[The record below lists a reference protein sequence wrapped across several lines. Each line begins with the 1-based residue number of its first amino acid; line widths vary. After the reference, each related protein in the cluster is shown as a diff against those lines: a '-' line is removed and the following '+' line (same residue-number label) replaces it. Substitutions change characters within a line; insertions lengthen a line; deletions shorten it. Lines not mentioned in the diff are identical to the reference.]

1 MKYFNLL
8 RADMKSQKGSLIGI
22 FMLVL
27 IITAS
32 LCAVISVWSNS
43 NDYEKERI
51 EQAGYGDI
59 AYWLPEI
66 PNRDELAAQVEALEE
81 VEKAEV
87 QDIIAFHRYFV
98 QGQTEGV
105 AGSIHLLSWEDCG
118 KNYQVYDEDMEGLQ
132 EMPEKLRDGEVYV
145 SPSFCALYDV
155 QTGDTLELLA
165 KEGGTAKV
173 FTIKGF
179 FEDPVAGSAMMG
191 MKQMLVTE
199 NDMQTLSGML
209 DEAGKYAQGERYN
222 VFHLFRVKDS
232 VLSDGEFQKIVNT
245 GTDLAAEAG
254 FSYSKETIMGFMLI
268 LYHIFAGFLLVF
280 VMVLLVV
287 AMLIIGHS
295 ISSGIE
301 QNYMNMGILK
311 AIGYTQHDLRVVWL
325 LQYLIV
331 IVCGMGIGIPVSSFV
346 VRKINRLT
354 ITVTGL
360 FVPSDIP
367 IGRSLLALGVILL
380 VMMAFICMKTAKI
393 GRITPIRAIRGGAED
408 VYFKSRF
415 MAPIRKRGLHFWL
428 AYRQLVS
435 GKKQYISACLVA
447 SLLVFF
453 LSLTARMDAWLG
465 PDGKGLMD
473 SFSASR
479 YDLGVKCTDEETA
492 EEIEE
497 ILEERAGI
505 TDSYQ
510 FVMNRASVG
519 QIEYLM
525 NIISE
530 PEYFN
535 VLLGRSCLYQ
545 NEIVVTQSVADELR
559 IGTGDTVAV
568 AFGGKEL
575 DFIVSGI
582 YQCANDMGEN
592 FGISKEGFER
602 FLEPDAEKESYYTYY
617 LFQNAVMTEE
627 IAEFL
632 KETYGDGVLIDENT
646 WSGVDIIILALSTL
660 MVFMYF
666 VTIVFVLITVTL
678 TGSKILYKE
687 QHDLGIYKSLG
698 YESGK
703 LRLAFSL
710 RFVIVS
716 AAGSAMGILMSAA
729 LTDMFAGAMLKM
741 CGISRFTSHLSPFR
755 MALPAMI
762 VSALFFLFAWFAA
775 GRVRKV
781 EPGILIVE

>member
-118 KNYQVYDEDMEGLQ
+118 KNYQVYDEDMEGLR

-155 QTGDTLELLA
+155 QAGDTLELLA

-179 FEDPVAGSAMMG
+179 FEDPVTGSAMMG
-191 MKQMLVTE
+191 MKQMLLTE
-199 NDMQTLSGML
+199 NDMQKLSGML

-232 VLSDGEFQKIVNT
+232 VLSDGEFQKIVNA

-535 VLLGRSCLYQ
+535 VLLGRSCRYQ

-602 FLEPDAEKESYYTYY
+602 FLEPDAEKEFYYTYY
-617 LFQNAVMTEE
+617 LFQNAAMTEE

-632 KETYGDGVLIDENT
+632 KETYGDSVFIDENT
-646 WSGVDIIILALSTL
+646 WSGVDIIILALSAL

>member
-59 AYWLPEI
+59 AYWLSEI

-87 QDIIAFHRYFV
+87 QEMIAFHRYFV

-191 MKQMLVTE
+191 MKQMFVTE

-617 LFQNAVMTEE
+617 LFQNAAMTEE

-632 KETYGDGVLIDENT
+632 KETYGDGVFIDENT

>member
-1 MKYFNLL
+1 
-8 RADMKSQKGSLIGI
+8 MKSQKGSLIGI

-59 AYWLPEI
+59 AYWLSEI

-87 QDIIAFHRYFV
+87 QEMIAFHRYFV

-191 MKQMLVTE
+191 MKQMFVTE

-617 LFQNAVMTEE
+617 LFQNAAMTEE

-632 KETYGDGVLIDENT
+632 KETYGDGVFIDENT

>member
-1 MKYFNLL
+1 
-8 RADMKSQKGSLIGI
+8 MKSQKGSLIGI

-118 KNYQVYDEDMEGLQ
+118 KNYQVYDEDMEGLR

-155 QTGDTLELLA
+155 QAGDTLELLA

-179 FEDPVAGSAMMG
+179 FEDPVTGSAMMG

-199 NDMQTLSGML
+199 NDMQKLSGML

-232 VLSDGEFQKIVNT
+232 VLSDGEFQKIVNA

-535 VLLGRSCLYQ
+535 VLLGRSCRYQ

-602 FLEPDAEKESYYTYY
+602 FLEPDAEKEFYYTYY
-617 LFQNAVMTEE
+617 LFQNAAMTEE

-632 KETYGDGVLIDENT
+632 KETYGDSVFIDENT
-646 WSGVDIIILALSTL
+646 WSGVDIIILALSAL

>member
-1 MKYFNLL
+1 
-8 RADMKSQKGSLIGI
+8 MKSQKGSLIGI

-59 AYWLPEI
+59 AYWLSEI

-87 QDIIAFHRYFV
+87 QEMIAFHRYFV

-617 LFQNAVMTEE
+617 LFQNAAMTEE

-632 KETYGDGVLIDENT
+632 KETYGDGVFIDENT

>member
-22 FMLVL
+22 FMLIL
-27 IITAS
+27 IITVS
-32 LCAVISVWSNS
+32 LCTVISVWSNS

-51 EQAGYGDI
+51 EGVEYGDI

-66 PNRDELAAQVEALEE
+66 PNREELAAQVEALDE
-81 VEKAEV
+81 VERVEV
-87 QDIIAFHRYFV
+87 QEIIVFHRYFV
-98 QGQTEGV
+98 QGETEGV
-105 AGSIHLLSWEDCG
+105 EGSIHLLTWEDCG
-118 KNYQVYDEDMEGLQ
+118 QNYRIYREDMEGFR
-132 EMPEKLRDGEVYV
+132 EKPEELKDGEVYV
-145 SPSFCALYDV
+145 SSSFCAIYDV
-155 QTGDTLELLA
+155 QAGDTLELTA
-165 KEGGTAKV
+165 QEGGPAEV
-173 FTIKGF
+173 FKIKGF

-191 MKQMLVTE
+191 MKQIFLTQ
-199 NDMQTLSGML
+199 NDMRKLSGQL
-209 DEAGKYAQGERYN
+209 DEAGENAQGQRLN

-232 VLSDGEFQKIVNT
+232 ALSAGEFQKIVNA

-254 FSYSKETIMGFMLI
+254 FSYGKETIMGFMLI
-268 LYHIFAGFLLVF
+268 LYNIFAGFLLVF

-287 AMLIIGHS
+287 AMLIAGHS

-301 QNYMNMGILK
+301 QNYVNMGILK
-311 AIGYTQHDLRVVWL
+311 AIGYTRRDLRIVWL
-325 LQYLIV
+325 LQYLFV
-331 IVCGMGIGIPVSSFV
+331 IVCGMGIGIPLSTLV

-354 ITVTGL
+354 VTVTGL
-360 FVPSDIP
+360 LVPSPIP
-367 IGRSLLALGVILL
+367 VGKSLLALGAILL
-380 VMMAFICMKTAKI
+380 VIIAFICVKTAKI
-393 GRITPIRAIRGGAED
+393 SRITPIRSIRGGAED

-415 MAPIRKRGLHFWL
+415 MAPIRKGGLHFWL
-428 AYRQLVS
+428 AYRQLIS

-453 LSLTARMDAWLG
+453 LSLTARMDAWIG

-479 YDLGVKCTDEETA
+479 YDLGIRCTDEGMA
-492 EEIEE
+492 EEIEG

-505 TDSYQ
+505 VDSYQ

-535 VLLGRSCLYQ
+535 LLLGRSCLYR
-545 NEIVVTQSVADELR
+545 NEIVVTQGVADELR
-559 IGTGDTVAV
+559 IGIGDTVSV

-602 FLEPDAEKESYYTYY
+602 FREPEVEEESYYTYY
-617 LFQNAVMTEE
+617 LFQDTSVTEE
-627 IAEFL
+627 TAQFL
-632 KETYGDGVLIDENT
+632 KETYGERIFIDENM
-646 WSGVDIIILALSTL
+646 WSGVDIIVLALSAL
-660 MVFMYF
+660 MVFMYL
-666 VTIVFVLITVTL
+666 VTIVFILITVTL

-698 YESGK
+698 YSSGK

-710 RFVIVS
+710 RFGIVS
-716 AAGSAMGILMSAA
+716 AVGSVLGILLSAV
-729 LTDMFAGAMLKM
+729 LTDPLASAMLKM
-741 CGISRFTSHLSPFR
+741 CGISRFASSLTPFR

-762 VSALFFLFAWFAA
+762 VSALFFLFAWYAA
-775 GRVRKV
+775 GRVKKV

>member
-59 AYWLPEI
+59 AYWLSEI

-87 QDIIAFHRYFV
+87 QEMIAFHRYFV

-254 FSYSKETIMGFMLI
+254 FSYSKEVIMGFMLI

-568 AFGGKEL
+568 AFEGKEL

-617 LFQNAVMTEE
+617 LFQNAAMTEE

-646 WSGVDIIILALSTL
+646 WSGVDIIILALSTF

>member
-59 AYWLPEI
+59 AYWLSEI

-87 QDIIAFHRYFV
+87 QEMIAFHRYFV

-331 IVCGMGIGIPVSSFV
+331 IVCGMGIGIPVSSFA

-568 AFGGKEL
+568 AFEGKEL

-617 LFQNAVMTEE
+617 LFQNAAMTEE

-646 WSGVDIIILALSTL
+646 WSGVDIIILALSTF

>member
-1 MKYFNLL
+1 
-8 RADMKSQKGSLIGI
+8 MKSQKGSLIGI

-59 AYWLPEI
+59 AYWLSEI

-87 QDIIAFHRYFV
+87 QEMIAFHRYFV

-331 IVCGMGIGIPVSSFV
+331 IVCGMGIGIPVSSFA

-568 AFGGKEL
+568 AFEGKEL

-617 LFQNAVMTEE
+617 LFQNAAMTEE

-646 WSGVDIIILALSTL
+646 WFGVDIIILALSTL

>member
-1 MKYFNLL
+1 
-8 RADMKSQKGSLIGI
+8 MKSQKGSLIGI

-118 KNYQVYDEDMEGLQ
+118 KNYQVYDEDMEGLR

-155 QTGDTLELLA
+155 QAGDTLELLA

-179 FEDPVAGSAMMG
+179 FEDPVTGSAMMG

-199 NDMQTLSGML
+199 NDMQKLSGML

-232 VLSDGEFQKIVNT
+232 VLSDGEFQKIVNA

-632 KETYGDGVLIDENT
+632 KETYGDGVFIDENT

>member
-1 MKYFNLL
+1 MKYFNLS

-22 FMLVL
+22 FMLIL
-27 IITAS
+27 IITVS

-51 EQAGYGDI
+51 EGVEYGDI

-66 PNRDELAAQVEALEE
+66 PNREELAAQVEALDE
-81 VEKAEV
+81 VERVEV
-87 QDIIAFHRYFV
+87 QEIIVFHRYFV
-98 QGQTEGV
+98 QGETEGV
-105 AGSIHLLSWEDCG
+105 EGSIHLLTWEDCG
-118 KNYQVYDEDMEGLQ
+118 QNYRIYREDMEGFR
-132 EMPEKLRDGEVYV
+132 EKPEELKDGEVYV
-145 SPSFCALYDV
+145 SPSFCAIYDV
-155 QTGDTLELLA
+155 QAGDTLELTA
-165 KEGGTAKV
+165 QEGGPAEV
-173 FTIKGF
+173 FKIKGF

-191 MKQMLVTE
+191 MKQIFLTK
-199 NDMQTLSGML
+199 NDMRKLSGQL
-209 DEAGKYAQGERYN
+209 DEAGENAQGQRLN

-232 VLSDGEFQKIVNT
+232 ALSAGEFQKIVNA

-254 FSYSKETIMGFMLI
+254 FSYGKETIMGFMLI
-268 LYHIFAGFLLVF
+268 LYNIFAGFLLVF

-287 AMLIIGHS
+287 AMLIAGHS

-301 QNYMNMGILK
+301 QNYVNMGILK
-311 AIGYTQHDLRVVWL
+311 AIGYTRRDLRIVWL
-325 LQYLIV
+325 LQYLFV
-331 IVCGMGIGIPVSSFV
+331 IVCGMGIGIPLSTLV

-354 ITVTGL
+354 VTVTGL
-360 FVPSDIP
+360 LVPSPIP
-367 IGRSLLALGVILL
+367 VGKSLLALGSILL
-380 VMMAFICMKTAKI
+380 VIIAFICVKTAKI
-393 GRITPIRAIRGGAED
+393 SRITPIRAIRGGAED

-415 MAPIRKRGLHFWL
+415 MAPIRKGGLHFWL
-428 AYRQLVS
+428 AYRQLIS

-453 LSLTARMDAWLG
+453 LSLTARMDAWIG

-479 YDLGVKCTDEETA
+479 YDLGIRCTDEGME
-492 EEIEE
+492 EEIEG

-505 TDSYQ
+505 VDSYQ
-510 FVMNRASVG
+510 FVMSRASVG

-525 NIISE
+525 NIISK

-535 VLLGRSCLYQ
+535 LLLGRSCLYR
-545 NEIVVTQSVADELR
+545 NEIVVTQGVADELR
-559 IGTGDTVAV
+559 IGTGDTVSV

-602 FLEPDAEKESYYTYY
+602 FREPEAEEESYYTYY
-617 LFQNAVMTEE
+617 LLQDASVTEE
-627 IAEFL
+627 TAQFL
-632 KETYGDGVLIDENT
+632 KETYGERIFIDENM
-646 WSGVDIIILALSTL
+646 WSGVDIIVLALSAL
-660 MVFMYF
+660 MVFMYL
-666 VTIVFVLITVTL
+666 VTIVFILITVTL

-698 YESGK
+698 YASGK

-710 RFVIVS
+710 RFGIVS
-716 AAGSAMGILMSAA
+716 AAGSALGILLSAV
-729 LTDMFAGAMLKM
+729 LTDPLASAMLKM
-741 CGISRFTSHLSPFR
+741 CGISRFASSLTPFR

-762 VSALFFLFAWFAA
+762 VSALFFLFAWCAA
-775 GRVRKV
+775 GRVKKV

>member
-118 KNYQVYDEDMEGLQ
+118 KNYQVYDEDMEGLR

-155 QTGDTLELLA
+155 QAGDTLELLA

-179 FEDPVAGSAMMG
+179 FEDPVTGSAMMG

-199 NDMQTLSGML
+199 NDMQKLSGML

-232 VLSDGEFQKIVNT
+232 VLSDGEFQKIVNA

-535 VLLGRSCLYQ
+535 VLLGRSCRYQ

-602 FLEPDAEKESYYTYY
+602 FLEPDAEKEFYYTYY
-617 LFQNAVMTEE
+617 LFQNAAMTEE

-632 KETYGDGVLIDENT
+632 KETYGDSVFIDENT
-646 WSGVDIIILALSTL
+646 WSGVDIIILALSAL

>member
-59 AYWLPEI
+59 AYWLSEI

-87 QDIIAFHRYFV
+87 QEMIAFHRYFV

-331 IVCGMGIGIPVSSFV
+331 IVCGMGIGIPVSSFA

-568 AFGGKEL
+568 AFEGKEL

-617 LFQNAVMTEE
+617 LFQNAAMTEE

>member
-22 FMLVL
+22 FMLIL
-27 IITAS
+27 IITVS

-51 EQAGYGDI
+51 EGVEYGDI

-66 PNRDELAAQVEALEE
+66 PNREELAAQVEALDE
-81 VEKAEV
+81 VERVEV
-87 QDIIAFHRYFV
+87 QEIIVFHRYFV
-98 QGQTEGV
+98 QGETEGV
-105 AGSIHLLSWEDCG
+105 EGSIHLLTWEDCG
-118 KNYQVYDEDMEGLQ
+118 QNYRIYREDMEGFR
-132 EMPEKLRDGEVYV
+132 EKSEELKDGEVYV
-145 SPSFCALYDV
+145 SSSFCAIYDV
-155 QTGDTLELLA
+155 QAGDTLELTA
-165 KEGGTAKV
+165 QEGGPAEV
-173 FTIKGF
+173 FKIKGF

-191 MKQMLVTE
+191 MKQIFLTK
-199 NDMQTLSGML
+199 NDMRKLSGQL
-209 DEAGKYAQGERYN
+209 DEAGETAQGQRLN

-232 VLSDGEFQKIVNT
+232 ALSAGEFQKIVNA

-254 FSYSKETIMGFMLI
+254 FSYGKETIMGFMLI
-268 LYHIFAGFLLVF
+268 LYNIFAGFLLVF

-287 AMLIIGHS
+287 AMLIAGHS

-301 QNYMNMGILK
+301 QNYVNMGILK
-311 AIGYTQHDLRVVWL
+311 AIGYTRRDLRIVWL
-325 LQYLIV
+325 LQYLFV
-331 IVCGMGIGIPVSSFV
+331 IVCGMGIGIPLSTLV

-354 ITVTGL
+354 VTVTGL
-360 FVPSDIP
+360 LVPSPIP
-367 IGRSLLALGVILL
+367 VGKSLLALGAILL
-380 VMMAFICMKTAKI
+380 VIIAFICVKTAKI
-393 GRITPIRAIRGGAED
+393 SRITPIRAIRGGAED

-415 MAPIRKRGLHFWL
+415 MAPIRKGGLHFWL
-428 AYRQLVS
+428 AYRQLIS

-453 LSLTARMDAWLG
+453 LSLTARMDAWIG

-479 YDLGVKCTDEETA
+479 YDLGIRCTDEGMA
-492 EEIEE
+492 EEIEG

-505 TDSYQ
+505 VDSYQ

-535 VLLGRSCLYQ
+535 LLLGRSCLYR
-545 NEIVVTQSVADELR
+545 NEIVVTQGVADELR
-559 IGTGDTVAV
+559 IGIGDTVSV

-602 FLEPDAEKESYYTYY
+602 FREPEVEEESYYTYY
-617 LFQNAVMTEE
+617 LFQDTSVTEE
-627 IAEFL
+627 TAQFL
-632 KETYGDGVLIDENT
+632 KETYGERIFIDENM
-646 WSGVDIIILALSTL
+646 WSGVDIIVLALSAL
-660 MVFMYF
+660 MVFMYL
-666 VTIVFVLITVTL
+666 VTIVFILITVTL

-698 YESGK
+698 YSSGK

-710 RFVIVS
+710 RFGIVS
-716 AAGSAMGILMSAA
+716 AAGSVLGILLSAV
-729 LTDMFAGAMLKM
+729 LTDPLASAMLKM
-741 CGISRFTSHLSPFR
+741 CGISRFASSLTPFR

-762 VSALFFLFAWFAA
+762 VSALFFLFAWYAA
-775 GRVRKV
+775 GRVKKV

>member
-59 AYWLPEI
+59 AYWLSEI

-87 QDIIAFHRYFV
+87 QEMIAFHRYFV

-331 IVCGMGIGIPVSSFV
+331 IVCGMGIGIPVSSFA

-568 AFGGKEL
+568 AFEGKEL

-617 LFQNAVMTEE
+617 LFQNAAMTEE

-646 WSGVDIIILALSTL
+646 WFGVDIIILALSTL

>member
-59 AYWLPEI
+59 AYWLSEI

-87 QDIIAFHRYFV
+87 QEMIAFHRYFV

-331 IVCGMGIGIPVSSFV
+331 IVCGMGIGIPVSSFA

-568 AFGGKEL
+568 AFEGKEL

-617 LFQNAVMTEE
+617 LFQNAAMTEE

-646 WSGVDIIILALSTL
+646 WSGVDIIILALSTS

>member
-22 FMLVL
+22 FMLIL
-27 IITAS
+27 IITVS

-51 EQAGYGDI
+51 EGVEYGDI

-66 PNRDELAAQVEALEE
+66 PNREELAAQVEALDE
-81 VEKAEV
+81 VERVEV
-87 QDIIAFHRYFV
+87 QEIIVFHRYFV
-98 QGQTEGV
+98 QGETEGV
-105 AGSIHLLSWEDCG
+105 EGSIHLLTWEDCG
-118 KNYQVYDEDMEGLQ
+118 QNYRIYREDMEGFR
-132 EMPEKLRDGEVYV
+132 EKPEELKDGEVYV
-145 SPSFCALYDV
+145 SSSFCAIYDV
-155 QTGDTLELLA
+155 QAGDTLELTA
-165 KEGGTAKV
+165 QEGGPAEV
-173 FTIKGF
+173 FKIKGF

-191 MKQMLVTE
+191 MKQIFLTQ
-199 NDMQTLSGML
+199 NDMRKLSGQL
-209 DEAGKYAQGERYN
+209 DEAGENAQGQRLN

-232 VLSDGEFQKIVNT
+232 ALSAGEFQKIVNA

-254 FSYSKETIMGFMLI
+254 FSYGKETIMGFMLI
-268 LYHIFAGFLLVF
+268 LYNIFAGFLLVF

-287 AMLIIGHS
+287 AMLIAGHS

-301 QNYMNMGILK
+301 QNYVNMGILK
-311 AIGYTQHDLRVVWL
+311 AIGYTRRDLRIVWL
-325 LQYLIV
+325 LQYLFV
-331 IVCGMGIGIPVSSFV
+331 IVCGMGIGIPLSTLV

-354 ITVTGL
+354 VTVTGL
-360 FVPSDIP
+360 LVPSPIP
-367 IGRSLLALGVILL
+367 VGKSLLALGAILL
-380 VMMAFICMKTAKI
+380 VIIAFICVKTAKI
-393 GRITPIRAIRGGAED
+393 SRITPIRAIRGGAED

-415 MAPIRKRGLHFWL
+415 MAPIRKGGLHFWL
-428 AYRQLVS
+428 AYRQLIS

-453 LSLTARMDAWLG
+453 LSLTARMDAWIG

-479 YDLGVKCTDEETA
+479 YDLGIRCTDEGMA
-492 EEIEE
+492 EEIEG

-505 TDSYQ
+505 VDSYQ

-535 VLLGRSCLYQ
+535 LHLGRSCLYR
-545 NEIVVTQSVADELR
+545 NEIVVTQGVADELR
-559 IGTGDTVAV
+559 IGIGDTVSV

-602 FLEPDAEKESYYTYY
+602 FREPEVEEESYYTYY
-617 LFQNAVMTEE
+617 LFQDTSVTEE
-627 IAEFL
+627 TAQFL
-632 KETYGDGVLIDENT
+632 KETYGERIFIDENM
-646 WSGVDIIILALSTL
+646 WSGVDIIVLALSAL
-660 MVFMYF
+660 MVFMYL
-666 VTIVFVLITVTL
+666 VTIVFILITVTL

-698 YESGK
+698 YSSGK

-710 RFVIVS
+710 RFGIVS
-716 AAGSAMGILMSAA
+716 AAGSVLGILLSAV
-729 LTDMFAGAMLKM
+729 LTDPLASAMLKM
-741 CGISRFTSHLSPFR
+741 CGISRFASSLTPFR

-762 VSALFFLFAWFAA
+762 VSALFFLFAWYAA
-775 GRVRKV
+775 GRVKKV

>member
-22 FMLVL
+22 FMLIL
-27 IITAS
+27 IITVS

-51 EQAGYGDI
+51 EGVEYGDI

-66 PNRDELAAQVEALEE
+66 PNREELAAQVEALDE
-81 VEKAEV
+81 VERVEV
-87 QDIIAFHRYFV
+87 QEIIVFHRYFV
-98 QGQTEGV
+98 QGETEGV
-105 AGSIHLLSWEDCG
+105 EGSIHLLTWEDCG
-118 KNYQVYDEDMEGLQ
+118 QNYRIYREDMEGFR
-132 EMPEKLRDGEVYV
+132 EKPEELKDGEVYV
-145 SPSFCALYDV
+145 SSSFCAIYDV
-155 QTGDTLELLA
+155 QAGDTLELTA
-165 KEGGTAKV
+165 QEGGPAEV
-173 FTIKGF
+173 FKIKGF

-191 MKQMLVTE
+191 MKQIFLTQ
-199 NDMQTLSGML
+199 NDMRKLSGQL
-209 DEAGKYAQGERYN
+209 DEAGENAQGQRLN

-232 VLSDGEFQKIVNT
+232 ALSAGEFQKIVNA

-254 FSYSKETIMGFMLI
+254 FSYGKETIMGFMLI
-268 LYHIFAGFLLVF
+268 LYNIFAGFLLVF

-287 AMLIIGHS
+287 AMLIAGHS

-301 QNYMNMGILK
+301 QNYVNMGILK
-311 AIGYTQHDLRVVWL
+311 AIGYTRRDLRIVWL
-325 LQYLIV
+325 LQYLFV
-331 IVCGMGIGIPVSSFV
+331 IVCGMGIGIPLSTLV

-354 ITVTGL
+354 VTVTGL
-360 FVPSDIP
+360 LVPSPIP
-367 IGRSLLALGVILL
+367 VGKSLLALGAILL
-380 VMMAFICMKTAKI
+380 VIIAFICVKTAKI
-393 GRITPIRAIRGGAED
+393 SRITPIRAIRGGAED

-415 MAPIRKRGLHFWL
+415 MAPIRKGGLHFWL
-428 AYRQLVS
+428 AYRQLIS

-453 LSLTARMDAWLG
+453 LSLTARMDAWIG

-479 YDLGVKCTDEETA
+479 YDLGIRCTDEGMV
-492 EEIEE
+492 EEIEG

-505 TDSYQ
+505 VDSYQ

-535 VLLGRSCLYQ
+535 LLLGRSCLYR
-545 NEIVVTQSVADELR
+545 NEIVVTQGVADELR
-559 IGTGDTVAV
+559 IGIGDTVSV

-602 FLEPDAEKESYYTYY
+602 FREPEVEEESYYTYY
-617 LFQNAVMTEE
+617 LFQDTSVTEE
-627 IAEFL
+627 TAQFL
-632 KETYGDGVLIDENT
+632 KETYGERIFIDENM
-646 WSGVDIIILALSTL
+646 WSGVDIIVLALSAL
-660 MVFMYF
+660 MVFMYL
-666 VTIVFVLITVTL
+666 VTIVFILITVTL

-698 YESGK
+698 YASGK

-710 RFVIVS
+710 RFGIVS
-716 AAGSAMGILMSAA
+716 AAGSALGILLSAV
-729 LTDMFAGAMLKM
+729 LTDPLASAMLKM
-741 CGISRFTSHLSPFR
+741 CGISRFASSLTPFR

-762 VSALFFLFAWFAA
+762 VSALFFLFAWYAA
-775 GRVRKV
+775 GRVKKV

>member
-118 KNYQVYDEDMEGLQ
+118 KNYQVYDEDMEGLR

-155 QTGDTLELLA
+155 QAGDTLELLV

-179 FEDPVAGSAMMG
+179 FEDPVTGSAMMG

-199 NDMQTLSGML
+199 NDMQKLSGML

-617 LFQNAVMTEE
+617 LFQNAAMTEE

-632 KETYGDGVLIDENT
+632 KETYGDGVFIDENT
-646 WSGVDIIILALSTL
+646 WSGVDIII
-660 MVFMYF
+660 
-666 VTIVFVLITVTL
+666 
-678 TGSKILYKE
+678 
-687 QHDLGIYKSLG
+687 
-698 YESGK
+698 
-703 LRLAFSL
+703 
-710 RFVIVS
+710 
-716 AAGSAMGILMSAA
+716 
-729 LTDMFAGAMLKM
+729 
-741 CGISRFTSHLSPFR
+741 
-755 MALPAMI
+755 
-762 VSALFFLFAWFAA
+762 
-775 GRVRKV
+775 
-781 EPGILIVE
+781 

>member
-59 AYWLPEI
+59 AYWLSEI

-87 QDIIAFHRYFV
+87 QEMIAFHRYFV

-105 AGSIHLLSWEDCG
+105 AGSIHLLSWEDCR

-331 IVCGMGIGIPVSSFV
+331 IVCGMGIGIPVSSFI

-525 NIISE
+525 NII
-530 PEYFN
+530 
-535 VLLGRSCLYQ
+535 
-545 NEIVVTQSVADELR
+545 
-559 IGTGDTVAV
+559 
-568 AFGGKEL
+568 K
-575 DFIVSGI
+575 
-582 YQCANDMGEN
+582 
-592 FGISKEGFER
+592 K
-602 FLEPDAEKESYYTYY
+602 YT
-617 LFQNAVMTEE
+617 M
-627 IAEFL
+627 
-632 KETYGDGVLIDENT
+632 
-646 WSGVDIIILALSTL
+646 
-660 MVFMYF
+660 
-666 VTIVFVLITVTL
+666 
-678 TGSKILYKE
+678 
-687 QHDLGIYKSLG
+687 
-698 YESGK
+698 
-703 LRLAFSL
+703 
-710 RFVIVS
+710 
-716 AAGSAMGILMSAA
+716 
-729 LTDMFAGAMLKM
+729 
-741 CGISRFTSHLSPFR
+741 
-755 MALPAMI
+755 
-762 VSALFFLFAWFAA
+762 
-775 GRVRKV
+775 
-781 EPGILIVE
+781 

>member
-1 MKYFNLL
+1 
-8 RADMKSQKGSLIGI
+8 
-22 FMLVL
+22 MLFR
-27 IITAS
+27 S
-32 LCAVISVWSNS
+32 
-43 NDYEKERI
+43 
-51 EQAGYGDI
+51 GYGDI

-118 KNYQVYDEDMEGLQ
+118 KNYQVYDEDMEGLR

-155 QTGDTLELLA
+155 QAGDTLELLA

-179 FEDPVAGSAMMG
+179 FEDPVTGSAMMG

-199 NDMQTLSGML
+199 NDMQKLSGML

-232 VLSDGEFQKIVNT
+232 VLSDGEFQKIVNA

-535 VLLGRSCLYQ
+535 VLLGRSCRYQ

-602 FLEPDAEKESYYTYY
+602 FLEPDAEKEFYYTYY
-617 LFQNAVMTEE
+617 LFQNAAMTEE

-632 KETYGDGVLIDENT
+632 KETYGDSVFIDENT
-646 WSGVDIIILALSTL
+646 WSGVDIIILALSAL

>member
-118 KNYQVYDEDMEGLQ
+118 KNYQVYDEDMEGLR

-155 QTGDTLELLA
+155 QAGDTLELLA

-179 FEDPVAGSAMMG
+179 FEDPVTGSAMMG

-199 NDMQTLSGML
+199 NDMQKLSGML

-232 VLSDGEFQKIVNT
+232 VLSDGEFQKIVNA

-632 KETYGDGVLIDENT
+632 KETYGDGVFIDENT

>member
-118 KNYQVYDEDMEGLQ
+118 KNYQVYDEDMEGLR

-155 QTGDTLELLA
+155 QAGDTLELLA

-179 FEDPVAGSAMMG
+179 FEDPVTGSAMMG

-199 NDMQTLSGML
+199 NDMQKLSGML

-232 VLSDGEFQKIVNT
+232 VLSDGEFQKIVNA

-331 IVCGMGIGIPVSSFV
+331 IVCIGIPVSSFV

-535 VLLGRSCLYQ
+535 VLLGRSCRYQ

-602 FLEPDAEKESYYTYY
+602 FLEPDAEKEFYYTYY
-617 LFQNAVMTEE
+617 LFQNAAMTEE

-632 KETYGDGVLIDENT
+632 KETYGDSVFIDENT
-646 WSGVDIIILALSTL
+646 WSGVDIIILALSAL

>member
-59 AYWLPEI
+59 AYWLSEI

-87 QDIIAFHRYFV
+87 QEMIAFHRYFV

-331 IVCGMGIGIPVSSFV
+331 IVCGMGIGIPVSSFA
-346 VRKINRLT
+346 VRKNNRLT

-568 AFGGKEL
+568 AFEGKEL

-617 LFQNAVMTEE
+617 LFQNAAMTEE

-646 WSGVDIIILALSTL
+646 WFGVDIIILALSTL

-741 CGISRFTSHLSPFR
+741 CGISRFTSHLSPVR

>member
-59 AYWLPEI
+59 AYWLSEI

-87 QDIIAFHRYFV
+87 QEMIAFHRYFV

-155 QTGDTLELLA
+155 QAGDTLELLA

-179 FEDPVAGSAMMG
+179 FEDPVTGSAMMG

-199 NDMQTLSGML
+199 NDMQKLSGML

-232 VLSDGEFQKIVNT
+232 VLSDGEFQKIVNA

-535 VLLGRSCLYQ
+535 VLLGRSCRYQ

-602 FLEPDAEKESYYTYY
+602 FLEPDAEKEFYYTYY
-617 LFQNAVMTEE
+617 LFQNAAMTEE

-632 KETYGDGVLIDENT
+632 KETYGDSVFIDENT
-646 WSGVDIIILALSTL
+646 WSGVDIIILALSAL

>member
-118 KNYQVYDEDMEGLQ
+118 KNYQVYDEDMEGLR

-155 QTGDTLELLA
+155 QAGDTLELLA

-179 FEDPVAGSAMMG
+179 FEDPVTGSAMMG

-199 NDMQTLSGML
+199 NDMQKLSGML

-232 VLSDGEFQKIVNT
+232 VLSDGEFQKIVNA

-535 VLLGRSCLYQ
+535 VLLGRSCRYQ

-602 FLEPDAEKESYYTYY
+602 FLEPDAEKEFYYTYY
-617 LFQNAVMTEE
+617 LFQNAAMTEE

-632 KETYGDGVLIDENT
+632 KETYGDSVFIDDNT
-646 WSGVDIIILALSTL
+646 WSGVDIIILALSAL

>member
-118 KNYQVYDEDMEGLQ
+118 KNYQVYDEDMEGLR

-155 QTGDTLELLA
+155 QAGDTLELLA

-179 FEDPVAGSAMMG
+179 FEDPVTGSAMMG

-199 NDMQTLSGML
+199 NDMQKLSGML

-617 LFQNAVMTEE
+617 LFQNAAMTEE

-632 KETYGDGVLIDENT
+632 KETYGDGVFIDENT